1 VIAQVVA
8 AGAAFV
14 CMEPVTCGVHRW
26 VMHGP
31 GWVLHRSHHQSRPG
45 ERGLEANDAYPVLFA
60 GSTVAVMALGS
71 RVPALRLLLGVG
83 VGVTAYGAAYAFV
96 HDVII
101 HRRIRPSL
109 GASGRLVRLA
119 RLRDAHG
126 VHHRFGGAPYG
137 MLWPVVPAERR
148 VAAA

>member
-1 VIAQVVA
+1 MIAQVAA

-14 CMEPVTCGVHRW
+14 CMEPVTAVVHRW

-31 GWVLHRSHHQSRPG
+31 GWVLHQSHHQSRPG
-45 ERGLEANDAYPVLFA
+45 DRRLEANDAYPVIFA

-71 RVPALRLLLGVG
+71 QVPALRLLLGVG

-96 HDVII
+96 HDVMI
-101 HRRIRPSL
+101 HRRVLPRL
-109 GASGRLVRLA
+109 GATGRLA

-126 VHHRFGGAPYG
+126 GHHRFGGAPYG

-148 VAAA
+148 VAAT

>member
-1 VIAQVVA
+1 MIAQVAA

-14 CMEPVTCGVHRW
+14 CMEPVTAVVHRW

-31 GWVLHRSHHQSRPG
+31 GWVLHQSHHQSRPG
-45 ERGLEANDAYPVLFA
+45 VRRLEANDAYPVIFA

-96 HDVII
+96 HDVMI
-101 HRRIRPSL
+101 HRRVLPRL
-109 GASGRLVRLA
+109 AASGRLSG
-119 RLRDAHG
+119 LRDAHG

-148 VAAA
+148 VATS